1 MAKVVHNTPKVRG
14 SGHNPSP
21 TISIHG
27 SSSEG
32 HSQIKRWHGTPDLS
46 SDEDNIPIQSKKR
59 AVNIS
64 PPSSPPPELSS
75 EEEETPIRQQCTKKR
90 SVPSKSRQGK
100 GEGDDE
106 DKHEHEVDHEGEEVF
121 EDGEEEPA
129 SLGFQDPNTV
139 AECIAGGLEGMKLYQ
154 R

>member
-1 MAKVVHNTPKVRG
+1 MA
-14 SGHNPSP
+14 
-21 TISIHG
+21 
-27 SSSEG
+27 
-32 HSQIKRWHGTPDLS
+32 IKRRHGTPDLS
-46 SDEDNIPIQSKKR
+46 SDEDNIPIWSKKR

-75 EEEETPIRQQCTKKR
+75 SEEEAPICQQLTKKR
-90 SVPSKSRQGK
+90 SVLSKSRRGK

-106 DKHEHEVDHEGEEVF
+106 DEHEHEVDHEGEEVF

-129 SLGFQDPNTV
+129 SLGFQDPDTI
-139 AECIAGGLEGMKLYQ
+139 AEHIAGGLEGMKSYQ